1 MKSVLCCI
9 LAYLTGSALLNIESI
24 WADLAGLVAL
34 PAILAW
40 PVWLAIN
47 RLIPLPQ
54 EDTE

>member
-9 LAYLTGSALLNIESI
+9 LAYLAGSALLNIESI
-24 WADLAGLVAL
+24 WADLAGLLVL

-47 RLIPLPQ
+47 RMIPLPQ